1 MSNDPIKSVSEQ
13 ARSRRGSAGLRLIV
27 LLLALVATV
36 LVFKFSNSNYD
47 DGPAEPVGPRAPL
60 PQNPG
65 PGPDPNDLEGMAPQG
80 RIEVGAATNLRNYTK
95 TFDGTGTIS
104 GVLDIPKTLHRMLP
118 ETWELV
124 IQPSRMAL
132 GRDTAGSRVKTLD
145 INQTTFEERDL
156 PMGGYRVTARAKGL
170 NATGHEV
177 MLFSLKEAPNN
188 GVTHVH
194 VVMQLRPSGFA
205 RGSVLDSTGIPAE
218 DVLITVGEA
227 EGTKRW
233 KTRTGIDGWW
243 RIDELLDGRYR
254 VWVGPTTKPLVPEF
268 PMAVVS
274 PSVTVDELR
283 LPAMGSIILWVTDSE
298 GRPLEEVRVR
308 GYGASPI
315 DVVTGFEGRIAI
327 PHLRPGMYHV
337 EVEPGATQHTGKL
350 SFEVLTT
357 DRDKL
362 IQLHAND

>member
-1 MSNDPIKSVSEQ
+1 MSIDPIQSSSAQ
-13 ARSRRGSAGLRLIV
+13 AGSRRGSAGLWLV
-27 LLLALVATV
+27 LLALVAVGAV
-36 LVFKFSNSNYD
+36 LFLKFSGSGA
-47 DGPAEPVGPRAPL
+47 GPGPIDPVGPAGPVV
-60 PQNPG
+60 PD
-65 PGPDPNDLEGMAPQG
+65 PGPDSDPSELEGMSTQG
-80 RIEVGAATNLRNYTK
+80 RVEVGAATDLRDYTK

-104 GVLDIPKTLHRMLP
+104 GVLDIPDTLRAKLP
-118 ETWELV
+118 KTWELV
-124 IQPSRMAL
+124 ISPSRMAL
-132 GRDTAGSRVKTLD
+132 GRDSAGSRVKTMD

-156 PMGGYRVTARAKGL
+156 PMGGYRVTARAEGL

-177 MLFSLKEAPNN
+177 MLFGLKEAPNN
-188 GVTHVH
+188 GVSHVH

-205 RGSVLDSTGIPAE
+205 RGSVLDSLGSPAE
-218 DVLITVGEA
+218 GVQVTIGEV

-233 KTRTGIDGWW
+233 RTTTGIDGWW

-254 VWVGPTTKPLVPEF
+254 VWIGPPTQPFVPEF

-274 PSVTVDELR
+274 PSVTVDEVK
-283 LPAMGSIILWVTDSE
+283 LPAMGSIILWVTDGQ

-315 DVVTGFEGRIAI
+315 DVVTGFEGRVAV

-337 EVEPGATQHTGKL
+337 EVEAGATQHTGRL

-357 DRDKL
+357 DRDKVVQ
-362 IQLHAND
+362 INAKD